1 MSTKRARVVLGVVAV
16 LSLSALVWL
25 SVKRDERQEPTVAAR
40 TDPDSGGA
48 LVVAEATFD
57 PSAAR
62 SPAVLSVSEG
72 ASKEQ
77 ASDPWVTIQEELAS
91 QVNDSLDG
99 FLYINHV
106 LDQLTSFAQL
116 PVETKADLDYESD
129 ERACFKLQ
137 ETPPGTTARL
147 LVLHKPF
154 ELEGRELRGIELE
167 VQMDAE
173 EPPGFY
179 RDCFRSGPR
188 AHISISYDEAGDPV
202 GLALILE
209 RKINPKVSRENGIDA
224 YQGRFTCGAGYR
236 VDLSTGTTTSETF
249 GFVNG
254 NYAFRDAFQ
263 GISPLRGDVQIDKER
278 VGALLRELTAKRRQ
292 VDSSSD

>member
-1 MSTKRARVVLGVVAV
+1 MGARIGLGLVAI
-16 LSLSALVWL
+16 LALSAVVWL
-25 SVKRDERQEPTVAAR
+25 SLKGEKRLEPTGAPR
-40 TDPDSGGA
+40 EDPDSAGA
-48 LVVAEATFD
+48 LAVSEASVAPAATRD
-57 PSAAR
+57 PVIA
-62 SPAVLSVSEG
+62 SVSEVV
-72 ASKEQ
+72 SPTQ
-77 ASDPWVTIQEELAS
+77 AQDPWATVQEELAS

-99 FLYINHV
+99 FLHINHV
-106 LDQLTSFAQL
+106 LDQLTAYARL

-129 ERACFKLQ
+129 ERACFKLLD
-137 ETPPGTTARL
+137 TPPGTTARL

-173 EPPGFY
+173 ERPGFY

-188 AHISISYDEAGDPV
+188 AHISISYDEAGDAV

-209 RKINPKVSRENGIDA
+209 RKINPKVSRDNGIDA

-236 VDLSTGTTTSETF
+236 VDLATGTTTSETF

-263 GISPLRGDVQIDKER
+263 GISPLRGDVQIDKDR

-292 VDSSSD
+292 VDSSGD